1 MNKRSLS
8 DIQADLKAGNL
19 SVVDLVEYYVKQIE
33 DSKQLNIY
41 IEVYDSEARQQA
53 EIIDE
58 KIKSNKTLGKLFG
71 AVISIKDVICYKDHK
86 LTAASKI
93 LENFESKFTATALQR
108 LLDED
113 AIVIGRTNCDEF
125 AMGSSNENSV
135 YGPTR
140 NGIDPDRVA
149 GGSSGAAA
157 VSVQQDTCLLAL
169 GTDTGGSVRQPAAFN
184 GVVGMKPSYGRISR
198 FGLIAYGSSFDQI
211 GVLGHNLDDVYHC
224 IELMSGEDDM
234 DATSSS
240 VALDDTQS
248 IPNNINIAVI
258 DEVMN
263 HEKLHPSIHESSSA
277 LLQSLEAKGHQI
289 NKLQFPLLE
298 FLVPAYYV
306 LTTAE
311 ASSNLGRYDGI
322 RYGHRSPKANS
333 INTIYQESRN
343 EGFGDEVK
351 RRIMLGTFVLSSGY
365 YDAYYTKAQ
374 KVRRLVTDHITTLL
388 EENDCLMLPTTTDV
402 AWKIGSLN
410 DDPVAVYLSDI
421 YTVLANLVGIPA
433 VSIPL
438 GKDSLGNPYGIQL
451 MSKTFSERKL
461 YLMGNVVKNTINHLI

>member
-8 DIQADLKAGNL
+8 DIQADLTAGSL
-19 SVVDLVEYYVKQIE
+19 SVVDLVDHYIVQIE
-33 DSKQLNIY
+33 SSKHLNIFV
-41 IEVYDSEARQQA
+41 EVFEEEARQQA
-53 EIIDE
+53 IMLDE
-58 KIKSNKTLGKLFG
+58 KIKSNQTLGKLFG
-71 AVISIKDVICYKDHK
+71 AVISIKDVICYKYHK
-86 LTAASKI
+86 VTAASKI
-93 LENFESKFTATALQR
+93 LENFESKFTATALQQ

-140 NGIDPDRVA
+140 NGVDPDRVA

-184 GVVGMKPSYGRISR
+184 GVIGMKPSYGRISR

-211 GVLGHNLDDVYHC
+211 GVLGNHLDDVYQC
-224 IELMSGEDDM
+224 IDLMSGEDEM
-234 DATSSS
+234 DATSST
-240 VALDDTQS
+240 VPLDNTQHA
-248 IPNNINIAVI
+248 PENIRIAVI

-263 HEKLHPSIHESSSA
+263 HEKLHQSIHESSSN
-277 LLQSLEAKGHQI
+277 LLQSLAGNGHHI
-289 NKLQFPLLE
+289 NKIQFPLLE
-298 FLVPAYYV
+298 YLVPAYYV

-311 ASSNLGRYDGI
+311 ASSNLGRFDGI

-374 KVRRLVTDHITTLL
+374 KVRRLVADQISNILD
-388 EENDCLMLPTTTDV
+388 ENDCLMLPTTTDV

-410 DDPVAVYLSDI
+410 DDPVAIYLSDV

-438 GKDSLGNPYGIQL
+438 GKDNLGNPYGIQL
-451 MSKTFSERKL
+451 MSKVFSERKL
-461 YLMGNVVKNTINHLI
+461 YLLASAVNDKINN

>member
-374 KVRRLVTDHITTLL
+374 KVRRLVTDHINTLL

>member
-1 MNKRSLS
+1 M
-8 DIQADLKAGNL
+8 
-19 SVVDLVEYYVKQIE
+19 
-33 DSKQLNIY
+33 
-41 IEVYDSEARQQA
+41 YDSEARQQA

-263 HEKLHPSIHESSSA
+263 HEKLHPSIHKSSSA

-311 ASSNLGRYDGI
+311 ACLLYTSD
-322 RYGHRSPKANS
+322 AA
-333 INTIYQESRN
+333 
-343 EGFGDEVK
+343 DE
-351 RRIMLGTFVLSSGY
+351 
-365 YDAYYTKAQ
+365 
-374 KVRRLVTDHITTLL
+374 
-388 EENDCLMLPTTTDV
+388 
-402 AWKIGSLN
+402 
-410 DDPVAVYLSDI
+410 
-421 YTVLANLVGIPA
+421 
-433 VSIPL
+433 
-438 GKDSLGNPYGIQL
+438 
-451 MSKTFSERKL
+451 
-461 YLMGNVVKNTINHLI
+461 

>member
-322 RYGHRSPKANS
+322 RYGHRSSKANS

-374 KVRRLVTDHITTLL
+374 KVRRLVTDHINTLL

-461 YLMGNVVKNTINHLI
+461 HLMGNVVKNTINQLI